1 MRISDWSSD
10 VCSSDLAKLA
20 RQPRSTGSPPA
31 QRSWSTVS
39 HLSAPAVEKRTE
51 RACCSARR
59 TLTAKRST
67 AQRLSKLGVSLSR
80 QNRISGGSRETEENE
95 LIVMP
100 QLRPEASRAVT
111 TVTPVAKQPR
121 ARRQVRA
128 SKVIEPK
135 HNRQI
140 YRTDESRVGKAW
152 CSTGR

>member
-31 QRSWSTVS
+31 RRSWSTVS
-39 HLSAPAVEKRTE
+39 HLSAPAVEKRTG

-121 ARRQVRA
+121 ARRKGR
-128 SKVIEPK
+128 
-135 HNRQI
+135 
-140 YRTDESRVGKAW
+140 ESSEEHTSELQSLMRSEYAVFCLQKNMQH
-152 CSTGR
+152 